1 MNETL
6 GGLFSS
12 RINLNLRE
20 DNGYTY
26 GASTRS
32 SCSAGRPARSL
43 SAPASAPTSPAPAVT
58 EIFNEIRRHEGRRSA
73 PTS

>member
-1 MNETL
+1 MNTAL

-26 GASTRS
+26 GAFSSFRFNRTEARS
-32 SCSAGRPARSL
+32 S
-43 SAPASAPTSPAPAVT
+43 
-58 EIFNEIRRHEGRRSA
+58 
-73 PTS
+73 